1 MVCARQYLT
10 FRMVTLRPAL
20 PRGRGFRGMST
31 LLATFAAATVT
42 SDADVSAVC
51 GALADIATA
60 ARLKAAH
67 AALVAE
73 ELRAEESGD
82 EAAWLRAMN
91 ARDAWEAETSAAWG
105 AARGSE
111 RDGQRMRRMGR
122 RRPRRTGGA
131 VSSTDPYAECR
142 RCGCWHYTRGKRK
155 CSSPHGHDFT
165 PPRVEPVTYRARPA

>member
-1 MVCARQYLT
+1 MGPFRGPRRVVCARQYLT

-91 ARDAWEAETSAAWG
+91 ARDAWEAETY
-105 AARGSE
+105 
-111 RDGQRMRRMGR
+111 
-122 RRPRRTGGA
+122 PT
-131 VSSTDPYAECR
+131 
-142 RCGCWHYTRGKRK
+142 
-155 CSSPHGHDFT
+155 
-165 PPRVEPVTYRARPA
+165 RARLWGRGGWAA